1 MKEAPAVK
9 PSLGSTD
16 QVKAIRNVAG
26 GGAVIG
32 RVNASQVFGVGEM

>member
-26 GGAVIG
+26 GGAVMRSIYP
-32 RVNASQVFGVGEM
+32 S